1 MCCGVVS
8 WGQVLVLCL
17 LDAIYYVPCFL
28 VLLQS
33 PATPILVSAPPL
45 QIG

>member
-1 MCCGVVS
+1 MCL

-33 PATPILVSAPPL
+33 PATPILVSVSAFHVL
-45 QIG
+45 G